1 MVSKLLVD
9 YNKII
14 TNTKYSDKTI
24 HKGEL
29 VINFYNPDIDE
40 PMQKYWFMLSNM
52 KIKKIY
58 DNSILFVLS
67 SNEKKIINYFDK
79 LDEIIEEK
87 LNSLSSKK
95 IDLPYSLITID
106 GHDPMIKV
114 NFDDN
119 TKISNI
125 NNENIKIHDLKKDKK
140 VKLLIEL
147 EHIKIRNK
155 KYYQTWRII
164 MMKEEK
170 EITLDFDIFDDKPI
184 KKEVDNN
191 IPQYNNSNTNSYKN
205 RPVHPLALALAGA
218 KTKLSKNNNSIKK
231 EEKKTTSTGGGISLD
246 MLKSVKLRKT
256 TPKIK
261 DEKNE
266 LKDNIISALSKLKKT
281 DNYEKM
287 EKREIDNKIMLL
299 LNTAKYDLIKKEE
312 NIKYLKS
319 ILNNIYTSS
328 KSSKQMVL
336 S

>member
-9 YNKII
+9 YDKII

-24 HKGEL
+24 HKGEF

-40 PMQKYWFMLSNM
+40 PMQKYWLMLSNM

-87 LNSLSSKK
+87 LNSISSKT
-95 IDLPYSLITID
+95 IELPYSLITID

-114 NFDDN
+114 NFDEN

-125 NNENIKIHDLKKDKK
+125 RNESIKFHDLKKDKK

-147 EHIKIRNK
+147 EHIKIINK
-155 KYYQTWRII
+155 KYYQSWRII

-170 EITLDFDIFDDKPI
+170 DITLDFDIFDDKPV
-184 KKEVDNN
+184 KKEIEYNSHNN
-191 IPQYNNSNTNSYKN
+191 LNPTINKN
-205 RPVHPLALALAGA
+205 RPIHPLALALAGA
-218 KTKLSKNNNSIKK
+218 KTKLTKNNSIKK
-231 EEKKTTSTGGGISLD
+231 NEEKKTTNTGGGISLD

-256 TPKIK
+256 TPNLK

-266 LKDNIISALSKLKKT
+266 LKDNIVSALYKLKKT

-287 EKREIDNKIMLL
+287 EKRGINNKIMLL

-319 ILNNIYTSS
+319 VLNNLYKSS
-328 KSSKQMVL
+328 KSNKRMVL